1 MEMLKDTTPILFRIR
16 SYEPGKIIIND
27 QVLTNSL
34 IISKTALQTDWP
46 PQQVAALTVEHFDR
60 LLECHSKLIIFGTG
74 EKQHFPQANLYA
86 NLLRH
91 GITIEFM
98 HTKAAC
104 YTFNILTSEQRDV
117 ACALI
122 L

>member
-1 MEMLKDTTPILFRIR
+1 MEMLKDTTHIPFRIR

-27 QVLTNSL
+27 QILTNSV
-34 IISKTALQTDWP
+34 IISKTSLQSDWP
-46 PQQVAALTVEHFDR
+46 PQQFSDLTAPHFDS
-60 LLECHSKLIIFGTG
+60 LLNCNAKLVIFGAG
-74 EKQHFPQANLYA
+74 EKQHFPHASLYA

-104 YTFNILTSEQRDV
+104 HTFNILMSEQRDV
-117 ACALI
+117 ACAL
-122 L
+122 LL